1 MAEARRRA
9 VQRRSEQ
16 SVRTVEVQ
24 DGVAAGDVERERV
37 VELEALVG
45 YIRCDAGVGDEAR
58 GPDYESLGGGGD
70 GGDWVG
76 VVEGVEDERARV
88 APDLVRL
95 VAARGGCAERVG
107 HGGVAAVWAAL
118 DAQYAP
124 GVR

>member
-58 GPDYESLGGGGD
+58 GLDDETLGGGRD
-70 GGDWVG
+70 GGDWIG
-76 VVEGVEDERARV
+76 VVEGVEDECASV

-95 VAARGGCAERVG
+95 VAARGGRAERVG

-124 GVR
+124 GAR